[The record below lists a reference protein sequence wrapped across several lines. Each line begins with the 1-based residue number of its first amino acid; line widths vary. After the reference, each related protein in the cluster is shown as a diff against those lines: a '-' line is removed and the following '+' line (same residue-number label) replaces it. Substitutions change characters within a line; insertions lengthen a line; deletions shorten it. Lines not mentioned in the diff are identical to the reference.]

1 MQWPVYYSIL
11 TGLLDRPSGY
21 KWVTIWAQILTK
33 TWGYPWVKSASVT
46 SSFDKIMSISIGGRL
61 SRLVIDEV
69 HCTSQWGHDFRP
81 DYKFL
86 GILKR
91 QFPGV
96 PMLGLTATA
105 TSKVIADVKKILG
118 LQEDCVLF
126 KASFNRPNLYYEV
139 GRSVMLHLVKWN
151 KCEMFSS
158 CTAGGYGIG
167 PVTCGGQCVLLQCHY
182 RPVFPPSHP

>member
-1 MQWPVYYSIL
+1 
-11 TGLLDRPSGY
+11 
-21 KWVTIWAQILTK
+21 
-33 TWGYPWVKSASVT
+33 
-46 SSFDKIMSISIGGRL
+46 MSISIGGRL

-118 LQEDCVLF
+118 LEEDCMLF

-139 GRSVMLHLVKWN
+139 G
-151 KCEMFSS
+151 
-158 CTAGGYGIG
+158 IG
-167 PVTCGGQCVLLQCHY
+167 VIFHWLSETK
-182 RPVFPPSHP
+182 

>member
-1 MQWPVYYSIL
+1 MHWPVYYSIL

-21 KWVTIWAQILTK
+21 KWVTIWAQIFTK
-33 TWGYPWVKSASVT
+33 TWGYPRVKSVSVT

-158 CTAGGYGIG
+158 YTAGGIGIG
-167 PVTCGGQCVLLQCHY
+167 PVTCGRQCVLLQRHPSTL
-182 RPVFPPSHP
+182 RFQVFC